1 MSRTRLF
8 IICLLLCVVY
18 GSVAAQ
24 TKKTTQRTKK
34 KAKTTTVKKDK
45 QKPVA
50 ADTVQFVVEK
60 KVPKH
65 KTISDPLVLNY
76 LIGGFA
82 EGGKIYLMT
91 DTNYAELSIEKK
103 KDILNRVAKEF
114 PKHDMVLRTGGQQRE
129 LWIATPEGLS
139 FVEQWNNDSL
149 KVEDYSVME
158 LKRNGSSNIFYYFGG
173 TFSGS
178 EGTHNGTLGLRIGS
192 YLYKNV
198 LDASVTLNLGYSK
211 MDEQAVFLGDV
222 GLDGRWYFPLRKSK
236 VNITPYAG
244 TGISWTFSP
253 ESYFEMRFLA
263 GGCWFVGPGSF
274 DIGFQYGLKS
284 GFSTTLGYTYRPSI
298 KKRK

>member
-8 IICLLLCVVY
+8 IICLLLCVVC

-50 ADTVQFVVEK
+50 DDTVQFVVEK

-65 KTISDPLVLNY
+65 KTISDPLLLNY

-114 PKHDMVLRTGGQQRE
+114 PKHDMVLRTGGQQR
-129 LWIATPEGLS
+129 
-139 FVEQWNNDSL
+139 
-149 KVEDYSVME
+149 
-158 LKRNGSSNIFYYFGG
+158 
-173 TFSGS
+173 
-178 EGTHNGTLGLRIGS
+178 
-192 YLYKNV
+192 
-198 LDASVTLNLGYSK
+198 
-211 MDEQAVFLGDV
+211 
-222 GLDGRWYFPLRKSK
+222 
-236 VNITPYAG
+236 
-244 TGISWTFSP
+244 
-253 ESYFEMRFLA
+253 
-263 GGCWFVGPGSF
+263 
-274 DIGFQYGLKS
+274 
-284 GFSTTLGYTYRPSI
+284 
-298 KKRK
+298 